1 MKMSEN
7 IKITGIALDINDKT
21 IYISLD
27 EARELFQPLS
37 ALFDKKDDKENK
49 IVYVPYTPNQP
60 SDDWEVTYGCQG
72 STYKSIYDPDK
83 YYKIDLSGRT
93 YT

>member
-1 MKMSEN
+1 MGEN
-7 IKITGIALDINDKT
+7 IKITGIALDINGRT
-21 IYISLD
+21 IYITLD
-27 EARELFQPLS
+27 EAEELYRQLS

-49 IVYVPYTPNQP
+49 IVYVPYTPNQ
-60 SDDWEVTYGCQG
+60 SSGNYELTYGYQR
-72 STYKSIYDPDK
+72 SIYKSISDPDK